1 MIVVQTHRHA
11 PRRTARAFVAITAIG
26 VVMSALAGVGSAT
39 TSGRVAHQKSGGDIT
54 FGVENETE
62 SANGF
67 CLPRSQLAI
76 SGIQEVAAVY
86 DTLTIPNSKG
96 EYTPYLAK
104 SVTPNADFTQ
114 WTITLR
120 PGIKFHDGTPLD
132 AAAVKLN
139 LDTYGGAPGA
149 PQPAPLFGNI
159 TKPFQESVDIVDPL
173 TVRVNMK
180 QPVPQYP
187 SALWGVGRVGI
198 VAPAQLNAGEACS
211 GASAGSRLIGTG
223 PFVCKPGCWRPGES
237 LTLEKNP
244 DYWQKG
250 YPKADKI
257 TFFPVPEQ
265 AQRLTELRSGELDIE
280 HLDNAQQIVQLD
292 RMRSDFNLL
301 VQKPGLREIRYYFFN
316 SAKPPFDDHDAR
328 LALAYA
334 VDRSEINQIIN
345 KNLFQLA
352 DGVMDS
358 KSPGYLRDAGI
369 PKHNLKKARALVD
382 KYKADHG
389 GTFDVR
395 ILADTSDTSNVNEA
409 QLIQQE
415 LEKAGISVTLP
426 PAANQASFINDAIA
440 GNFGIFLWRNLHGG
454 ATKDIDFDLSPWFFK
469 DSLVNFGRIDDP
481 KLEQALQEG
490 RNAADL
496 KSINRAYQT
505 VNRVISEN
513 AYILPMWYVDWT
525 IGSAKNVKVTFPK
538 LPDGAGTPLFV
549 YGRIPV
555 LGLSKS

>member
-1 MIVVQTHRHA
+1 MVQTHRHP
-11 PRRTARAFVAITAIG
+11 PRRHTARAVVAITAIG

-39 TSGRVAHQKSGGDIT
+39 TSRRVAHQKSGGDIT

-86 DTLTIPNSKG
+86 DTLMVPNSKG
-96 EYTPYLAK
+96 EYAPYLAK
-104 SVTPNADFTQ
+104 SLTPNADFTQ

-159 TKPFQESVDIVDPL
+159 TKPFQESVEVVDPL

-180 QPVPQYP
+180 QPMPQYA
-187 SALWGVGRVGI
+187 SALWGVGRVGM
-198 VAPAQLNAGEACS
+198 VAPAQLNAGEECS
-211 GASAGSRLIGTG
+211 TRLIGTG

-237 LTLEKNP
+237 LTVEKNP

-257 TFFPVPEQ
+257 TFVPVPEQ

-280 HLDNAQQIVQLD
+280 HLDNAAQIGQLD

-316 SAKPPFDDHDAR
+316 SSKPPFDDHDAR
-328 LALAYA
+328 LALASA
-334 VDRSEINQIIN
+334 INRDEVNQIVN
-345 KNLFQLA
+345 KGLFQLA
-352 DGVMDS
+352 DGIMDS
-358 KSPGYLRDAGI
+358 QAPGYLRDAGI
-369 PKHNLKKARALVD
+369 PKHNLKKARALAK
-382 KYKADHG
+382 KYKAAHG
-389 GTFDVR
+389 GTFEVR

-409 QLIQQE
+409 QLIQQQ

-454 ATKDIDFDLSPWFFK
+454 ATKDVDFDLSSWFLK
-469 DSLVNFGRIDDP
+469 DSLVNFGRINDP
-481 KLEQALQEG
+481 KLEQALQQG
-490 RNAADL
+490 RNASDL
-496 KSINRAYQT
+496 KSIARAYQA
-505 VNRVISEN
+505 VNKEISQN

-525 IGSAKNVKVTFPK
+525 IGSAKNVKVT
-538 LPDGAGTPLFV
+538 LPTLPGGGKPLFV